1 MNKGNKANRNRLM
14 IAGVQKH
21 YGPKDTVLV
30 DGVPTPQP
38 DVVSTLQ
45 AAVDADDKTA
55 SAEAAYHKTVADGQ
69 AASTK
74 ADALFLSLKD
84 YFLVIYKKDPTT
96 LKDYG
101 LAPVVKRTPSA
112 ATKAAAAAKQKAT
125 RALRGTKGKRQKAP
139 VKAPPVVMVPVPAA
153 DGQPA
158 ATPPAA
164 TGAGASTT
172 TKS

>member
-38 DVVSTLQ
+38 QVVATLQ

-55 SAEAAYHKTVADGQ
+55 SSETAFHKAVSDGRAANAEG
-69 AASTK
+69 
-74 ADALFLSLKD
+74 DAMFLSLKE
-84 YFLVIYKKDPTT
+84 YFLVIHKKDPQT

-101 LAPVVKRTPSA
+101 LSLVVKHKPSTL
-112 ATKAAAAAKQKAT
+112 TKAAATEKQKAT
-125 RALRGTKGKRQKAP
+125 RKLRGTQGKRQKAP
-139 VKAPPVVMVPVPAA
+139 VKSPPVVMVPAPA
-153 DGQPA
+153 
-158 ATPPAA
+158 T
-164 TGAGASTT
+164 TAGSTT

>member
-38 DVVSTLQ
+38 QVVATLQ

-55 SAEAAYHKTVADGQ
+55 SSEAAFHKAVSDGRD
-69 AASTK
+69 ANAK
-74 ADALFLSLKD
+74 GDALFLSLKE
-84 YFLVIYKKDPTT
+84 YFLVIHKKDPET

-101 LAPVVKRTPSA
+101 LARVVKRKPSA
-112 ATKAAAAAKQKAT
+112 VTKAAAAEKQRAT
-125 RALRGTKGKRQKAP
+125 RKLRGTRGKRQKAP
-139 VKAPPVVMVPVPAA
+139 VKSPAIVMVPEPAA
-153 DGQPA
+153 PPTPA
-158 ATPPAA
+158 TS
-164 TGAGASTT
+164 TTTT